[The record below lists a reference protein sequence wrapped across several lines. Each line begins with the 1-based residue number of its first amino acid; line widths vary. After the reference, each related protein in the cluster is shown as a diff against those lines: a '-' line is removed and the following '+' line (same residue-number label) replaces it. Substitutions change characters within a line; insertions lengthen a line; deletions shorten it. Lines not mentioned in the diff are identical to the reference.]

1 MERKAFLQFL
11 ALSVASGSMTT
22 FLESCKKSESSDPT
36 ANFTL
41 DLSSSANSALLNSGG
56 SVVSNNVIVIN
67 NNGTFVALSNICTH
81 EGCAVNHNKNSN
93 QLVCPC
99 HSAVFGIDGSV
110 KSGPAPKALKKFTV
124 TKDGNVL
131 TIKG

>member
-1 MERKAFLQFL
+1 MERKVFLQFL
-11 ALSVASGSMTT
+11 AATVATGSMST
-22 FLESCKKSESSDPT
+22 FLESCKKSETSDPT

-41 DLSSSANSALLNSGG
+41 DLSASANSALLSSGG
-56 SVVSNNVIVIN
+56 SVVSNKVIVIN
-67 NNGTFVALSNICTH
+67 NNGTYIALSNICTH

-110 KSGPAPKALKKFTV
+110 KSGPAPKSLKQFTV
-124 TKDGNVL
+124 TKDGNIL
-131 TIKG
+131 TVKG